1 MIDAFADL
9 WFWFVLQVW
18 SLRPVERDGAS
29 SLWKRIIHSLITCL
43 IRNVG
48 INAPQ
53 ITWKLPIH
61 IQNRRMQTKQQ
72 HSSKFPLATLGKGN
86 FMVWIWMFFD
96 CISIYGFRSKISVYL
111 YVICGL
117 WPIKPLRHSSLLPKD
132 VTCVRTPENRPDF
145 CLIFQNKSS
154 QHLPQSSQTSTQETN
169 IIPVGNHK
177 TVV

>member
-43 IRNVG
+43 IRNIG

-61 IQNRRMQTKQQ
+61 FQNGRMQTNNNIPVSFLWRLWEK
-72 HSSKFPLATLGKGN
+72 ATL
-86 FMVWIWMFFD
+86 WSFD
-96 CISIYGFRSKISVYL
+96 CISIYGFRSKMSVYL

-154 QHLPQSSQTSTQETN
+154 QHLPQSTQTSTQETN